1 MTALLRDARFALRQ
15 LRKSPWFT
23 MAAVSM
29 LALGICATGTV
40 FSWING
46 TLLHP
51 VPGARNTG
59 ELVTVMRGAWNKSPS
74 PPLSY
79 PDYRDLRDGN
89 HTFSGILG
97 YHADWVTL
105 TGGDTPQRINA
116 ANASANY
123 FDVLG
128 IKPYLGRFF
137 RGDEEASEGGSP
149 YLVMGYSLW
158 KTRFGGDPE
167 IVGKTVEINQHA
179 LTVIGVAPEGFIGCM
194 TGVRTDAW
202 VPLSP
207 IRQDGVNW
215 QIEGR
220 GSPWLNVTGR
230 LRPGVSRA
238 RATQDLELLMQHLVA
253 QYPNDHPGVNSISL
267 DPLWRS
273 PFGANIYMAPSL
285 PILLAIAGVV
295 LLLTCANVATLM
307 LVRFVARRREIAI
320 RQSLGAN
327 RIQLMRQMVLEG
339 LFLSLGGGVL
349 AVLLT
354 MWTSKTMARFIPP
367 SSSPIFING
376 YLDARVIVAMMVLA
390 VLASVL
396 CGAMPAWRSSGVSP
410 AEVLKDEAGSVTSG
424 RSNQF
429 LLSGLV
435 VAQVALSLTL
445 MVTAGLF
452 LRTLRNTSEA
462 DPGFERSH
470 VLLASVDLQSA
481 NYSWAETRT
490 FDRKVLAKLAALPGV
505 DSAAVSDWVP
515 LSMTRGSVDAFPE
528 GYVPKPHESTEVRN
542 ASVSP
547 DYFQTMKIPL
557 LQGREFKLQDR
568 EDFPL
573 VAIVDETMA
582 NRFWPGQSAVGKR
595 MSLYGKMFTVVGIAK
610 NSKHQSM
617 NETPEPVV
625 YLSYFQFSGPQTI
638 FHVHTKGDPQL
649 LASQVERE
657 VHETDGRLAVFDVLT
672 LEESTRIANMFPM
685 IEATFAGAFGFLA
698 LVLAA
703 SGIYGV
709 MAYRTQLRTHEI
721 GIRIA
726 LGASTT
732 NVRRLVLYQGLRLA
746 AIGLALGLSISLM
759 LTRLV
764 RGLLYGVSAMDPLTV
779 VSVTAVLLL
788 IAVGACWLPAVKAM
802 RTDPVT
808 AIREH

>member
-29 LALGICATGTV
+29 LALGICATGTI

-51 VPGARNTG
+51 VPGARDTG

-74 PPLSY
+74 PPFSY

-89 HTFSGILG
+89 HTFSGILA

-105 TGGDTPQRINA
+105 TGGNTPQRINA

-128 IKPYLGRFF
+128 IKPYRGRFF
-137 RGDEEASEGGSP
+137 RPDEEASEGGSP
-149 YLVMGYSLW
+149 YLVLGYTLW
-158 KTRFGGDPE
+158 QTRFDADPE
-167 IVGKTVEINQHA
+167 IVGKSVEINQHS

-194 TGVRTDAW
+194 TGVRADAW

-207 IRQDGVNW
+207 IRQTGDNW

-220 GSPWLNVTGR
+220 GRPWLNVTGR
-230 LRPGVSRA
+230 LRPGVNRA
-238 RATQDLELLMQHLVA
+238 RAGQDLELLMQRLVA
-253 QYPNDHPGVNSISL
+253 DYPNDHAGVNSIYL

-273 PFGANIYMAPSL
+273 PFGANIYLAPSL

-327 RIQLMRQMVLEG
+327 RVQLMRQMILEG
-339 LFLSLGGGVL
+339 LYLSLGGGVL

-354 MWTSKTMARFIPP
+354 VWTSKTMARFIPP
-367 SSSPIFING
+367 SSSPLAING
-376 YLDARVIVAMMVLA
+376 YLDARVILAMMVLS
-390 VLASVL
+390 VLASIL

-435 VAQVALSLTL
+435 VAQVALSLI
-445 MVTAGLF
+445 
-452 LRTLRNTSEA
+452 LRTLRNVSEG
-462 DPGFERSH
+462 DTGFDRSH

-481 NYSWAETRT
+481 NYSWADSRT
-490 FDRKVLAKLAALPGV
+490 FDRKMIAKLEVLPGV
-505 DSAAVSDWVP
+505 ESAAVSDWVP
-515 LSMTRGSVDAFPE
+515 LSLTRGSVDAFPE

-547 DYFQTMKIPL
+547 EYFQTMKIPL
-557 LQGREFKLQDR
+557 LQGREFTPQDG
-568 EDFPL
+568 EGFPL

-582 NRFWPGQSAVGKR
+582 KRFWPGQFAVGKR
-595 MSLYGKMFTVVGIAK
+595 MRLYDKMFTVVGIAK

-617 NETPEPVV
+617 NESPEPVV

-638 FHVHTKGDPQL
+638 FHVRTKGDPQL
-649 LASQVERE
+649 LAPQVEQA
-657 VHETDGRLAVFDVLT
+657 VHETDGRLAVYDVLT

-685 IEATFAGAFGFLA
+685 IEATFAGAFGLLA

-726 LGASTT
+726 LGASSSK
-732 NVRRLVLYQGLRLA
+732 VLRLVLYQGLRLA
-746 AIGLALGLSISLM
+746 ALGLVLGLSISLM

-764 RGLLYGVSAMDPLTV
+764 RGLLFGVSAMDPLTV
-779 VSVTAVLLL
+779 VAVTAVLLI
-788 IAVGACWLPAVKAM
+788 IAVGACWLPALKAM